1 MAVPVWAIGQV
12 LSAADVNNW
21 FVPIVAVKPA
31 DTGRATTTAMT
42 ADPDLLLPVAANA
55 TYDISGCLFYTG
67 PNTASDLK
75 FTYTLPASASGQ
87 YFPCHQN
94 ISGIFTGSFAQQWTD
109 TVTANTPGTSTA
121 NLMVVF
127 VKGILLT
134 SGTAGNITLSWAQN
148 TSNGTTTMRANSFL
162 SAQRMG

>member
-67 PNTASDLK
+67 PN
-75 FTYTLPASASGQ
+75 ASGQ

-109 TVTANTPGTSTA
+109 TVTANTTGTSTA